1 MKKNYAHTPAAPLPP
16 PSLPHLVADWP
27 RCRLCAHPPSGLTS
41 VSGLRP
47 LSTASSTRRPATP
60 PPLPSLHSAT
70 IGLISTNISL
80 VYDVYFLIISLKR
93 FSAQFLLK
101 FVAKQIYIY
110 IYFVW
115 MVRRGNRCGCNIP
128 ACSYNSENCK
138 NILRFWFQ
146 NYKNSTSF
154 AI

>member
-1 MKKNYAHTPAAPLPP
+1 MPTRLPRHFLLRHCHTWSQTGPGVASVLIRHQASPPCPVYARSPLPLAPAGP
-16 PSLPHLVADWP
+16 PRRLLCRRYTRPQLVSFP
-27 RCRLCAHPPSGLTS
+27 Y
-41 VSGLRP
+41 
-47 LSTASSTRRPATP
+47 
-60 PPLPSLHSAT
+60 
-70 IGLISTNISL
+70 STNISL

-93 FSAQFLLK
+93 FSAQFLLE
-101 FVAKQIYIY
+101 FVAI
-110 IYFVW
+110 FVW
-115 MVRRGNRCGCNIP
+115 MVRRGNRRGCNIP